1 MHVLYFAHMR
11 DTLRNLFGRVEKWP
25 QQAREELVR
34 SITEIET
41 RYGNVYHVSS
51 DERVALDRSAQDVR
65 KARYASDRDVDSVF
79 GRFHRT

>member
-1 MHVLYFAHMR
+1 MRVLYFAHMG
-11 DTLRNLFGRVEKWP
+11 DKLRNLIGRVEKWP

-34 SITEIET
+34 SIAEIET

-65 KARYASDRDVDSVF
+65 KARYASDQDVDAVF